1 MCVYVRVL
9 LLIHAHRC
17 VPYYSSIFFDN
28 NSFCQDAQ
36 EMDRMRSWMYK
47 LKRRK
52 ALKQF
57 ERELAE
63 EEKDQVAKNKVQ
75 TSCECV

>member
-1 MCVYVRVL
+1 
-9 LLIHAHRC
+9 
-17 VPYYSSIFFDN
+17 
-28 NSFCQDAQ
+28 
-36 EMDRMRSWMYK
+36 MDRMRSWMYK